1 MHICIYIY
9 IHIYICKNICVIA
22 YIYICIIIYIYAY
35 ILSIYF
41 LHIYIYTHAYT
52 YVELSMQGLISHVY
66 IYTHLF
72 NHGYFLQ
79 SRRWCSFHLCPGHYT
94 FNLCLGVVMD
104 LGVIQKA
111 GIDGVWSLNANRSFH
126 SAEVFSH
133 AKWHWGGKNR
143 LDKYTVYFC
152 LYKYACTAQEF
163 V

>member
-1 MHICIYIY
+1 MQKYLYNCIYIYAYLYIHIYIYIRIHIIYIFFAYIHIYTCIYLCGIIHARFNISCIYIY
-9 IHIYICKNICVIA
+9 I
-22 YIYICIIIYIYAY
+22 
-35 ILSIYF
+35 
-41 LHIYIYTHAYT
+41 
-52 YVELSMQGLISHVY
+52 
-66 IYTHLF
+66 HLF

-111 GIDGVWSLNANRSFH
+111 GIDGVWSLNANRFFH

-152 LYKYACTAQEF
+152 LYK
-163 V
+163 